1 MFGTRR
7 TARTTLALLGGVTA
21 LALTGCSAG
30 GSAALAEGSL
40 AEDYD
45 LSDVTLTVG
54 SDSYT
59 EQLVLGQ
66 IALLAL
72 QGAGA
77 DAQDETGLTGTAT
90 VRAALESED
99 IDVYWEYTGTAWVSF
114 LGETTPVV
122 GSDEQYAAVAEADL
136 ANGITWFGATP
147 FNNTYQLAYSAEN
160 NPDLDVETISDVA
173 ELINGGDDSLSICVG
188 PEFDVRDDGLPGME
202 AAYGFEFP
210 SENVVVL
217 DDGVI
222 YNEIASSDT
231 CTFGVVF
238 STDGRIPALYLST
251 LEDDL
256 AFFPSYNAAAI
267 TRTDVAEANPDLE
280 AMFTDIASK
289 LTEEEMQALNAQV
302 DVDGDSPEQV
312 AEDWLRAQGYI
323 G

>member
-1 MFGTRR
+1 MPRLRSTTR
-7 TARTTLALLGGVTA
+7 LALAVTGGVTA
-21 LALTGCSAG
+21 IALAGCSAG
-30 GSAALAEGSL
+30 GSSDLAGGSL
-40 AEDYD
+40 ADDYD
-45 LSDVTLTVG
+45 LSGVELTVG

-72 QGAGA
+72 EGAGA
-77 DAQDETGLTGTAT
+77 DVEDQIGLTGTST
-90 VRAALESED
+90 VRAALESSD
-99 IDVYWEYTGTAWVSF
+99 IDLYWEYTGTAWISF

-122 GSDEQYAAVAEADL
+122 GSTEQYDAVVEADA
-136 ANGITWFGATP
+136 ANDITWFGATP

-160 NPDLDVETISDVA
+160 NPDLDVSTISDVA
-173 ELINGGDDSLSICVG
+173 DLINGGDDDLTICVG

-210 SENVVVL
+210 ADNVVVL

-222 YNEIASSDT
+222 YNEIAENDT

-238 STDGRIPALYLST
+238 STDGRIQALDLST
-251 LEDDL
+251 LEDDEQ
-256 AFFPSYNAAAI
+256 FFPSYNAAVT
-267 TRTDVAEANPDLE
+267 TRTEVAEANPDLE
-280 AMFTDIASK
+280 ALFTDIASK
-289 LTEEEMQALNAQV
+289 LTDEQMQALNAQV

-312 AEDWLRAQGYI
+312 AEDWLRAEGYI